1 MAFNF
6 VTTEDQWPDGWLTSG
21 DDGWLALS
29 KIEVPASVDD
39 MGPSDHRYCQ
49 AQACEWSQLRP

>member
-1 MAFNF
+1 MDNIDGSQFSDN
-6 VTTEDQWPDGWLTSG
+6 EDQWP
-21 DDGWLALS
+21 DGWLALS